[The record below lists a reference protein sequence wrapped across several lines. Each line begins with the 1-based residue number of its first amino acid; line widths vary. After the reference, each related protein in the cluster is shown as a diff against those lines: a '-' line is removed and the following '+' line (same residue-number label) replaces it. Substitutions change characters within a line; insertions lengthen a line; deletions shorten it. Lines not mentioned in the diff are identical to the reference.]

1 MATYLFASHSVSTT
15 TGSKNFVFPKSDVGN
30 MWAQSWSGLDYLAL
44 PYPNTTFPDVTAELL
59 EKVHV
64 QHILIKYW
72 LIQKFLVNIVYA
84 HFLDVFAHAVCLEF
98 HSGSAL
104 SNG

>member
-1 MATYLFASHSVSTT
+1 
-15 TGSKNFVFPKSDVGN
+15 

-64 QHILIKYW
+64 RAYLVQHILDSNQI
-72 LIQKFLVNIVYA
+72 LVYTKIPCKHCVRT
-84 HFLDVFAHAVCLEF
+84 FP
-98 HSGSAL
+98 
-104 SNG
+104 